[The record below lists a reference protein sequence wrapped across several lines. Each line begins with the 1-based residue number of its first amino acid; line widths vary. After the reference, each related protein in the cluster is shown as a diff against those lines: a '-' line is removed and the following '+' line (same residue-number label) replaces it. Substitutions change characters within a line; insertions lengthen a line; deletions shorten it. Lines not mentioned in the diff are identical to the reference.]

1 MNGMIDLELSTMGD
15 LNREVRNL
23 IPSLVNCLDDEK
35 KKSSVTITITFQR
48 MEDSETGLY
57 TTYAVKPTYPKK
69 ARLVICRRDLV
80 GNLHVEA
87 GEVRQL
93 NLPLEEKEA
102 V

>member
-1 MNGMIDLELSTMGD
+1 MVNLELANMGD
-15 LNREVRNL
+15 LNREVRDL

-35 KKSSVTITITFQR
+35 KKSSLTITITFQR

-69 ARLVICRRDLV
+69 ARMVICRRDLV
-80 GNLHVEA
+80 GNLHVDA
-87 GEVRQL
+87 DEVRQMS
-93 NLPLEEKEA
+93 LPLEEKEA